1 LMYAKASGIGAAT
14 LPFTGGPDMML
25 FVLIAGF
32 TLIMAGCALL
42 RLLPREE
49 G

>member
-1 LMYAKASGIGAAT
+1 MMYAKASGIGAAT
-14 LPFTGGPDMML
+14 LPFTGGRDMML
-25 FVLIAGF
+25 FALVAGF

>member
-1 LMYAKASGIGAAT
+1 MYAKASGVAAAT
-14 LPFTGGPDMML
+14 LPFTGGISPWL

-32 TLIMAGCALL
+32 TLLMAGCALL
-42 RLLPREE
+42 RLLPHKE

>member
-1 LMYAKASGIGAAT
+1 MYAKASGLGAAT
-14 LPFTGGPDMML
+14 LPFTGGPDVTL
-25 FVLIAGF
+25 FVLVAGF
-32 TLIMAGCALL
+32 TLIMAGCALM

>member
-1 LMYAKASGIGAAT
+1 MYAKASGIGAAT
-14 LPFTGGPDMML
+14 LPFTGGPDVML
-25 FVLIAGF
+25 FALVAGF
-32 TLIMAGCALL
+32 TLIMVGYALL